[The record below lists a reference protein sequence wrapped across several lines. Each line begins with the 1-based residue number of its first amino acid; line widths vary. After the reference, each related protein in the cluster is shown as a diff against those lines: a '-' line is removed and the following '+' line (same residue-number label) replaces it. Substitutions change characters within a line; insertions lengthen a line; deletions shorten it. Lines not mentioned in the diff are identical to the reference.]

1 MYADEVIE
9 SQRDYDER
17 MHGNRDRYSD
27 IFTYFKSQVRL
38 KEGVQE
44 SKNPYSGY
52 INACYLNSPF
62 TLENNSK
69 YGDGKIIAS

>member
-27 IFTYFKSQVRL
+27 IFTYFKS
-38 KEGVQE
+38 
-44 SKNPYSGY
+44 
-52 INACYLNSPF
+52 
-62 TLENNSK
+62 
-69 YGDGKIIAS
+69 